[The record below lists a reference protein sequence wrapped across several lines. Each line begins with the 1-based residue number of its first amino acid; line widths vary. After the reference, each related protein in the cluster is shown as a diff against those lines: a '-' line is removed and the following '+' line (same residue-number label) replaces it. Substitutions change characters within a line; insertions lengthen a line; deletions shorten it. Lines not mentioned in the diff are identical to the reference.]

1 MLHNENLMRTNLLVI
16 DDFYNNVD
24 SVREFAL
31 AQKFNIK
38 GNYPGLRTKNFI
50 NESTKDQIQRVVHF
64 DAGNITDW
72 MDDDNHFTGSFQI
85 TNSSNR
91 SWIHTD
97 DPNNW
102 AGVLYLT
109 PDAPPSSGTGFYRSK
124 INGSLYGKNHIEYGV
139 NNKDKTYWELVNEVH
154 NIYNRLILFR
164 SDQWHAPM
172 NYFGC
177 DNETG
182 RLTQVFFFTTEQ

>member
-1 MLHNENLMRTNLLVI
+1 MI
-16 DDFYNNVD
+16 
-24 SVREFAL
+24 
-31 AQKFNIK
+31 IK
-38 GNYPGLRTKNFI
+38 
-50 NESTKDQIQRVVHF
+50 
-64 DAGNITDW
+64 A
-72 MDDDNHFTGSFQI
+72 NH
-85 TNSSNR
+85 
-91 SWIHTD
+91 
-97 DPNNW
+97 
-102 AGVLYLT
+102 Y
-109 PDAPPSSGTGFYRSK
+109 K
-124 INGSLYGKNHIEYGV
+124 IS